1 MTNISKYDMI
11 IKLLAVTTAALL
23 LIPIVAQTPPIAT
36 AQSTQDD
43 DTALRVAKNKQYL
56 AEAGA
61 AYEQVDKYL
70 AKVTEYKK
78 QKENAK
84 SEQEKQDLDKKIQ
97 ASLAEIDK
105 LEKLIDELQQLNWKL
120 YEMDPELKER
130 LLSAQKVLFDKYEN
144 TGSPTYVGDNSVE
157 WVSADHLR
165 RHIVLFINPDKEAT
179 GFAMPTETSVNGIP
193 VVIDY
198 GKIQL
203 ISCVNNDNQDEC
215 DPLVGGISIA
225 DSNDVPDLNTL
236 GYKAFRNGVEGFVMP
251 SHSADGVGSD
261 IVQPGDDA
269 NRIVGE
275 VVVHCGSDPN
285 CSGDVAF
292 VDTNMDIVNEIFGTT
307 ITRTIVDKTAGENQT
322 IGTFVKKMGAAT
334 GGSLHE
340 ITYHYPGSIRINAKL
355 INGNFGGGDSG
366 SPVFTGTS
374 NVNLYG
380 MVYGKA
386 SAPDG
391 RIWAKYHPQDYIEQQ
406 TGAVPSLT
414 G

>member
-1 MTNISKYDMI
+1 M
-11 IKLLAVTTAALL
+11 
-23 LIPIVAQTPPIAT
+23 
-36 AQSTQDD
+36 
-43 DTALRVAKNKQYL
+43 RVAKNEQYL

-84 SEQEKQDLDKKIQ
+84 SKQEKQDLDKKIQ
-97 ASLAEIDK
+97 ASLAEIDR

-165 RHIVLFINPDKEAT
+165 RHIVLFINPDKAT
-179 GFAMPTETSVNGIP
+179 GFAVPTETSVNGIP

-225 DSNDVPDLNTL
+225 DSNRVPDLNTL
-236 GYKAFRNGVEGFVMP
+236 GYKAFRNGVEGFVMAG
-251 SHSADGVGSD
+251 HGADGVGSD

-275 VVVHCGSDPN
+275 VVVHCNSDPN
-285 CSGDVAF
+285 CFGDMAF
-292 VDTNMDIVNEIFGTT
+292 VDTNMDIVNEIFGST
-307 ITRTIVDKTAGENQT
+307 ITRTIVDKTAGQNQT
-322 IGTFVKKMGAAT
+322 LGTFVKKLGAAT

-340 ITYHYPGSIRINAKL
+340 ITYHYPGSTLILAKL
-355 INGNFGGGDSG
+355 INGYLGGGDSG

-380 MVYGKA
+380 MVYGKGE
-386 SAPDG
+386 SSSG
-391 RIWAKYHPQDYIEQQ
+391 IWAKYHPQDYIEQQ
-406 TGAVPSLT
+406 IGAVPSLT